1 MKILKFLATVISTI
15 GNPMAIG
22 LFFGAYLYFY
32 NPDSDGYKGLPIMFS
47 SIVILPI
54 IIFTSYKVYV
64 KDFTDYDVS
73 DQRKRN
79 QLYRFVLL
87 VFLILNVFLI
97 SQDYPLK
104 AILVGVFIFLHLFIS
119 YLLNKRI
126 KVSMHTSFAFLF
138 SFFFFPIKPAI
149 AIALFIFS
157 FLNAWSRLQL
167 GRHKSDEVIAGGILG
182 IIDGSLYLVLFFSL
196 LDRNLLL

>member
-1 MKILKFLATVISTI
+1 MKLLKYLATVISTI

-22 LFFGAYLYFY
+22 LFFGIYLYFH
-32 NPDSDGYKGLPIMFS
+32 NPDSDGYKGLPMLFS

-54 IIFTSYKVYV
+54 LIFTSYKVYV
-64 KDFTDYDVS
+64 KEFTDYDVS

-87 VFLILNVFLI
+87 VFLLLNVFLI
-97 SQDYPLK
+97 SQGYPLK
-104 AILVGVFIFLHLFIS
+104 AILISGSIFVHLFIS

-138 SFFFFPIKPAI
+138 SFFFFPISKTI
-149 AIALFIFS
+149 AAGLFLFS
-157 FLNAWSRLQL
+157 FLNGWSRLQL
-167 GRHKSDEVIAGGILG
+167 GRHKGDEVLAGGLLG
-182 IIDGSLYLVLFFSL
+182 LADGILYLILFFSFVI
-196 LDRNLLL
+196 